1 MSTKKVVFPNHL
13 NILTK
18 EKGKQITIKQYKKTK
33 AKIYTEKNRV
43 PSHKPP
49 EPQTAQGNLECFAQ
63 SIEHLNWTLR
73 DE

>member
-18 EKGKQITIKQYKKTK
+18 EKEKQITIKQYKKAK

-49 EPQTAQGNLECFAQ
+49 REIWNAL
-63 SIEHLNWTLR
+63 HR
-73 DE
+73 V